1 MLPLGVPQTPKPSL
15 TKLKHYEE
23 SRDVERI
30 LNGEEI
36 EDTLASLNLFPEIP
50 VDKHHYQQMDY
61 FLPSKALDTVFTH
74 KHGLTER
81 DMADFQRVFPCPE
94 ESLKE
99 EIRRHLERDK
109 AKERKKLPSPLK
121 CKVSSDQLHSERVPR
136 LTETLRKICSCSDG
150 SCPWRVTGVKYDLV
164 SRIMEHS
171 SNSLIVV
178 GQEIAKMKRDC
189 VEAELRNVHCLPT
202 TGTIKDLKERLARA
216 REKRW
221 LPPRQTLDAQDV
233 ASVNEGLT
241 EDFLLLSSVI
251 NTVTDSC

>member
-23 SRDVERI
+23 SLDVERI

-61 FLPSKALDTVFTH
+61 FLPSKALDTIFTH

-99 EIRRHLERDK
+99 ALGKRQSK
-109 AKERKKLPSPLK
+109 GKEEVTK
-121 CKVSSDQLHSERVPR
+121 SSE
-136 LTETLRKICSCSDG
+136 
-150 SCPWRVTGVKYDLV
+150 
-164 SRIMEHS
+164 M
-171 SNSLIVV
+171 
-178 GQEIAKMKRDC
+178 
-189 VEAELRNVHCLPT
+189 
-202 TGTIKDLKERLARA
+202 
-216 REKRW
+216 
-221 LPPRQTLDAQDV
+221 
-233 ASVNEGLT
+233 
-241 EDFLLLSSVI
+241 
-251 NTVTDSC
+251 